1 MEDEIA
7 TNGLWVMATGP
18 SLDQVMGDISVVPPV
33 LTPNGD
39 GRNEQVRI
47 SYALF
52 GIEEAEV
59 EAEIFT
65 LSGNRVRRIA
75 EMQRLGPQE
84 LVWEGLNEAG
94 QLVSPGLYFCQI
106 TATTQRG
113 TSRAARTIAVVY

>member
-1 MEDEIA
+1 V
-7 TNGLWVMATGP
+7 LATGP
-18 SLDQVMGDISVVPPV
+18 SLDQVIGDISVDPPV

-75 EMQRLGPQE
+75 AVQRLGPRE

-94 QLVSPGLYFCQI
+94 QLVPPGQYTCQI
-106 TATTQRG
+106 TVTTQRG
-113 TSRAARTIAVVY
+113 ATRAVKSIAVVY